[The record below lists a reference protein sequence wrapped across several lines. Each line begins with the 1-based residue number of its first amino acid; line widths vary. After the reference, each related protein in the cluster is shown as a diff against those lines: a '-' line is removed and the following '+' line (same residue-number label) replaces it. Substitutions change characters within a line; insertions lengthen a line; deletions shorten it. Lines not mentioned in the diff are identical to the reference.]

1 MTVISATLLSTAR
14 LLDDAIGDDIEQII
28 GAGGAGVDVG
38 DTEPVGSADEL
49 PRKLA
54 APS

>member
-1 MTVISATLLSTAR
+1 MTR
-14 LLDDAIGDDIEQII
+14 IGDDIEQII

-38 DTEPVGSADEL
+38 DKEPVGSADEL

-54 APS
+54 PRHKLRARPVSRRR